1 MTSKP
6 TALADPEADRG
17 PSGDEMAAP
26 APVQRVT
33 VRQESVSQLV
43 ANVLRDRI
51 ISGQLPNGSLL
62 PPLDSL
68 LLEFDVSKPSI
79 REALRILE
87 TEGLVTVKRGK
98 SGGAVVHAPSAHGA
112 AYALGFV
119 LENQNVSLLDLSLA
133 LKSLEPLCASMCATN
148 ASPELI
154 DRLQELL
161 DETVRH
167 LDDELRAVSISRR
180 FHEQIVAGCGNQ
192 TLITVIGALESLW
205 STHQL
210 DWADRMETSFEA
222 PRRRTGVKEH
232 EQIVDAIRSG
242 DPARAHRVMTR
253 HLAKSYAIPV
263 RVGGEARLQRP
274 ADPRTSTPRRAR
286 SFP

>member
-1 MTSKP
+1 MTSQI
-6 TALADPEADRG
+6 PEH
-17 PSGDEMAAP
+17 
-26 APVQRVT
+26 RVI

-51 ISGQLPNGSLL
+51 ISGRLANGSLL

-68 LLEFDVSKPSI
+68 LLEFNVSKPSI

-98 SGGAVVHAPSAHGA
+98 SGGAVVHAPSAQGA

-119 LENQNVSLLDLSLA
+119 LENQHVTLLDLSLA
-133 LKSLEPLCASMCATN
+133 LKSLEPLCASMCAAN
-148 ASPELI
+148 RDPELTA
-154 DRLQELL
+154 RLEELL
-161 DETVRH
+161 EETVRD
-167 LDDELRAVSISRR
+167 LDDEMRAVSISRR

-192 TLITVIGALESLW
+192 TLITVIGALEALW

-210 DWADRMETSFEA
+210 EWADRMETSFEI

-232 EQIVDAIRSG
+232 EQIVAAIRSG
-242 DPARAHRVMTR
+242 DPTRAHRVMTR
-253 HLAKSYAIPV
+253 HLAKSYAIPA
-263 RVGGEARLQRP
+263 RVAGELRVQRP
-274 ADPRTSTPRRAR
+274 IDPRTSSRPPGRP
-286 SFP
+286 FP

>member
-1 MTSKP
+1 MTSHI
-6 TALADPEADRG
+6 
-17 PSGDEMAAP
+17 P
-26 APVQRVT
+26 ARQVV

-51 ISGQLPNGSLL
+51 ISGQLSNDSLL

-68 LLEFDVSKPSI
+68 LLEFNVSKPSV

-98 SGGAVVHAPSAHGA
+98 NGGAVIHAPSAQGA

-119 LENQNVSLLDLSLA
+119 LENQHVTLLDLSLA
-133 LKSLEPLCASMCATN
+133 LKSLEPLCASMCAVKTD
-148 ASPELI
+148 PELTA
-154 DRLQELL
+154 RLEGLL
-161 DETVRH
+161 EETVRH
-167 LDDELRAVSISRR
+167 LDDEIRAVSTSRR

-192 TLITVIGALESLW
+192 TLITVIGALEALW

-210 DWADRMETSFEA
+210 EWADRMETSFEI

-232 EQIVDAIRSG
+232 EQIVAAIRSG
-242 DPARAHRVMTR
+242 DPARAYRVMTR
-253 HLAKSYAIPV
+253 HLAKSYVIPA
-263 RVGGEARLQRP
+263 RVGGALRVQRP
-274 ADPRTSTPRRAR
+274 SAPRAGSPPPGRPP
-286 SFP
+286 S